1 MSLAVN
7 VSAKQFENENSMRDI
22 FAILDETGLDPRY
35 LELELTESALMRRA
49 ELTATILLTLRE
61 RGIQVAVDDFGT
73 GYSSLSYLRKFP
85 LDALKVDR
93 SFVSQIATIPD
104 EMTIVR
110 AIISM
115 SRSLNLRI
123 IGEVV
128 ETQDQL
134 DFLKLHQCDEAQG
147 YHYSPPVPLPL
158 TTYIATI
165 TTAATD
171 LAGNAQAANYVWSF
185 TTRAGRSRP
194 ATRRRACRPDHY
206 YQWQPKREC

>member
-1 MSLAVN
+1 
-7 VSAKQFENENSMRDI
+7 
-22 FAILDETGLDPRY
+22 
-35 LELELTESALMRRA
+35 LELTESALMRRA

-115 SRSLNLRI
+115 SRSVNLRI
-123 IGEVV
+123 IG
-128 ETQDQL
+128 DPRS
-134 DFLKLHQCDEAQG
+134 AR
-147 YHYSPPVPLPL
+147 LP
-158 TTYIATI
+158 
-165 TTAATD
+165 
-171 LAGNAQAANYVWSF
+171 QASSV
-185 TTRAGRSRP
+185 
-194 ATRRRACRPDHY
+194 
-206 YQWQPKREC
+206 